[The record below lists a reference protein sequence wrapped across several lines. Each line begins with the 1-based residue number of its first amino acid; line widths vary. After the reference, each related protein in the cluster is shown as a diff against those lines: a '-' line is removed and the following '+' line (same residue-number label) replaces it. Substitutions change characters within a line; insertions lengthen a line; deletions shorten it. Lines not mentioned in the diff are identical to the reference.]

1 MAMTM
6 AAAMAIR
13 RDWMTDPCMRFAL
26 ATLSPLPFLVLGALF
41 GGAFSLLA
49 LVWICGIG
57 LLADTV
63 IAWLAALR
71 GRALAEPGR
80 CEPREAATLGR
91 ADLLSV
97 VLAGLH
103 FVLLGLA
110 LTALSGAT
118 GLGFFSWILTFLG
131 FGLWFGQVSNANA
144 HELIHR
150 ADRRL
155 HRLGQWVF
163 TSLLFGHHCSA
174 HRLVHHRFVATPD
187 DPSTAEKGESFYAF
201 AARSWPGAFVAG
213 YEMEAALRR
222 GKPLWRAR
230 LENPYLVYLA
240 GAAGFVVLVGAVFGL
255 DGLVAYLLLA
265 GYAQLQLLLSDYVQH
280 YGLLRRP
287 LPDGGYEPVGPR
299 HSWDAPHPLSA
310 LMMLNAPRHAD
321 HHANPSRPYPDL
333 VLSPGG
339 QAPLLPWPLPVMAV
353 LALVPKH
360 WRRIMD
366 RRLAALAPPVRPA
379 PAPVRHRAPRPK
391 LVAGTDRA
399 RAGG

>member
-1 MAMTM
+1 ML
-6 AAAMAIR
+6 AAMAMN

-26 ATLSPLPFLVLGALF
+26 ATLSPVPFLVLGAVF
-41 GGAFSLLA
+41 GGVFSLIAVVWVLA
-49 LVWICGIG
+49 LGF
-57 LLADTV
+57 LADAV
-63 IAWLAALR
+63 IARLAALR
-71 GRALAEPGR
+71 GRSPAKPGPCGAADPAALR
-80 CEPREAATLGR
+80 R

-97 VLAGLH
+97 GLAGLH
-103 FVLLGLA
+103 FVLLAIA

-131 FGLWFGQVSNANA
+131 FGLWFGQVSNSNA

-150 ADRRL
+150 SDRRL
-155 HRLGQWVF
+155 HLIGMWVF
-163 TSLLFGHHCSA
+163 ISLLFGHHTSA

-187 DPSTAEKGESFYAF
+187 DPNTAEKGESFYAF
-201 AARSWPGAFVAG
+201 AARAWPGAFVAG
-213 YEMEAALRR
+213 LEMESALRR
-222 GKPLWRAR
+222 GKPAWRAR

-240 GAAGFVVLVGAVFGL
+240 GAAGCVVLVGAIFGL

-321 HHANPSRPYPDL
+321 HHAHPSRPYPDL
-333 VLSPGG
+333 VLSPGS
-339 QAPLLPWPLPVMAV
+339 QAPLLPWPLPVMATI
-353 LALVPKH
+353 ALWPKL
-360 WRRIMD
+360 WRQVMAP
-366 RRLAALAPPVRPA
+366 RLADLARRSPRPVARPA
-379 PAPVRHRAPRPK
+379 V
-391 LVAGTDRA
+391 VAGTDRA
-399 RAGG
+399 RARR